1 MGARAIY
8 CLAGGNTRAYF
19 YAHNG
24 ANALSPLLRLAQAL
38 EIREELPGGQ
48 SVAHIF
54 EHLDYNG
61 KYQPERLGD
70 ADMFFWCIPSKEV
83 AAYWDNYN
91 SKGSLEMWV
100 TLDLDRNL
108 CTLEYNPNCPCYRTM
123 GTFSIDIDVGLENVR
138 QLLEYGEGHGITD
151 FGRLL
156 AIYHNSTGLG
166 EHLEAA
172 RGSMRI
178 QELLDSSW
186 AKEARQ
192 RYWTMAGRQEVL
204 EEQGGTDA
212 AQEEMEE
219 R

>member
-1 MGARAIY
+1 MGERAIY
-8 CLAGGNTRAYF
+8 CLAEGGTKAYF

-38 EIREELPGGQ
+38 EIRGKLPGGQ

-54 EHLDYNG
+54 EHLDYDG

-70 ADMFFWCIPSKEV
+70 ADMFFGCIPPKEV
-83 AAYWDNYN
+83 GAYRDNFDL
-91 SKGSLEMWV
+91 KGSLEMWV

-123 GTFSIDIDVGLENVR
+123 GTFSIDLDVGLENVR
-138 QLLEYGEGHGITD
+138 QLLEYGEEHGIAD

-178 QELLDSSW
+178 QELLDSPW
-186 AKEARQ
+186 AKEVRQ
-192 RYWTMAGRQEVL
+192 RYRTMVGRQEIP
-204 EEQGGTDA
+204 EERGGMDEI
-212 AQEEMEE
+212 QEEMEE